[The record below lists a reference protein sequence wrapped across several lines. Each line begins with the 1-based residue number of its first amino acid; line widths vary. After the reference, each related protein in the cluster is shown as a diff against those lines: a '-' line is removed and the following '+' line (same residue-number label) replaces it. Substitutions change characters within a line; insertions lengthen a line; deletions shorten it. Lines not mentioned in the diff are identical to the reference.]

1 MTYLEIA
8 AKYFGFAE
16 ISARPYDEGPLHK
29 APDGTTAVAD
39 VLTVRSADG
48 RKRLFVTPVEWE
60 RVEVEQPAL
69 AALLSGPKHRYR
81 VKDVRPYVEQMLA
94 ECKAQLSSEPACPK

>member
-8 AKYFGFAE
+8 AKHFGFAE
-16 ISARPYDEGPLHK
+16 ISVRPYDEGPWHK
-29 APDGTTAVAD
+29 APDGSTVAVAD
-39 VLTVRSADG
+39 VVTVRTADG

-69 AALLSGPKHRYR
+69 VTLLSGPRHRYR
-81 VKDVRPYVEQMLA
+81 VKDVRSYVEGMLA
-94 ECKAQLSSEPACPK
+94 ECKGQLS